1 MPHRRGQM
9 ITSANTIMRT
19 GRVTGLLLCVAWFSM
34 PLSAGARAPAVT
46 CSSVFIGSL
55 QEYRT
60 SCSNGTYYTT
70 RYRPIFKDW
79 ETQQTFPS
87 GPRKPLPLY
96 RQPRPGARQR

>member
-1 MPHRRGQM
+1 MPHRRGQV
-9 ITSANTIMRT
+9 ITSAHAIMSI
-19 GRVTGLLLCVAWFSM
+19 GRVTGFLVCVAWFGM

-46 CSSVFIGSL
+46 CSSVFIASL

-60 SCSNGTYYTT
+60 ACSNGSYYTT

-79 ETQQTFPS
+79 ETHQAFPS

-96 RQPRPGARQR
+96 RQPRPGAHQR